1 VYLFKSSFLDAES
14 KPDHWARVAVTV
26 WGYGYWGKLFY
37 PYASSCRTYLF
48 DRLRVKAGQDT
59 CKVIRY
65 N

>member
-1 VYLFKSSFLDAES
+1 
-14 KPDHWARVAVTV
+14 VAATV

-37 PYASSCRTYLF
+37 PHAPSCRTYLLH
-48 DRLRVKAGQDT
+48 RLRVEAGQDT